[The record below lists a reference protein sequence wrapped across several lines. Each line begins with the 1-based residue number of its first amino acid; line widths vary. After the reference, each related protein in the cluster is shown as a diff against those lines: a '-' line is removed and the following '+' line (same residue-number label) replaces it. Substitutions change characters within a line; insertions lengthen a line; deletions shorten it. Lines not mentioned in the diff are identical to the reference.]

1 MDQETL
7 EANAPLVEEAAPDA
21 EVVGDSD
28 NIEVT
33 EAEEQVVPE
42 PPTPR
47 IQKKR
52 APRPSPVVTVAMQPP
67 VADHQFWT
75 DMLMTKR
82 ELDREATRS
91 RYAKLVKF

>member
-33 EAEEQVVPE
+33 EADEQVVPE

-52 APRPSPVVTVAMQPP
+52 APRPSPVVVQPP
-67 VADHQFWT
+67 IADHQFWS
-75 DMLMTKR
+75 DMLVTKR

-91 RYAKLVKF
+91 RYANLVKF